1 MKTKKLIILCV
12 CAFTLAACG
21 GDDDPINIH
30 GNSKSSISD
39 DKSENLNKNTTG
51 PTEAQTRYEFPKT
64 KGGTSEV
71 IVHECILNSSSKET
85 GVNYCLE
92 WDHTKRATRWVCYQM
107 YQSTMASNWNR
118 NNWPNG
124 DPWAYDPLVLEDEQQ
139 NTYNEL
145 SKTTPPLPNSTYY
158 QKGHILPS
166 ADRLCSQD
174 ANG

>member
-64 KGGTSEV
+64 KGGTS
-71 IVHECILNSSSKET
+71 
-85 GVNYCLE
+85 
-92 WDHTKRATRWVCYQM
+92 
-107 YQSTMASNWNR
+107 
-118 NNWPNG
+118 
-124 DPWAYDPLVLEDEQQ
+124 
-139 NTYNEL
+139 
-145 SKTTPPLPNSTYY
+145 
-158 QKGHILPS
+158 
-166 ADRLCSQD
+166 
-174 ANG
+174 